1 MKCDSEFGVG
11 ILVGITLLLMILICA
26 SILMS
31 AAGLVPQVDRESRTK
46 VLTQSIES

>member
-1 MKCDSEFGVG
+1 MKCDAEFGVG
-11 ILVGITLLLMILICA
+11 ILVGIVLLLVILICT

-31 AAGLVPQVDRESRTK
+31 LSGLVTQVDKESRTK